1 MTDVPTL
8 SVLIV
13 DDSFDT
19 AESTAEL
26 LSLSGCKVLI
36 ALSGEEGLQLVTQVQ
51 PDVVFLDI
59 RMPKIDGYEVA
70 RQILAR
76 NRGKPPIVVA
86 MTGCGTDVDREQTA
100 KAGFHLHL
108 VKPVDPALL
117 IGLIRRIRRTLG
129 YAETPPY
136 EPPGSERPDAENK

>member
-1 MTDVPTL
+1 MTDAPTL
-8 SVLIV
+8 SIVIV
-13 DDSFDT
+13 DDSRDT

-36 ALSGEEGLQLVTQVQ
+36 ALSGEEGLRLVTQVQ

-76 NRGKPPIVVA
+76 NRGKPPIIVA
-86 MTGCGTDVDREQTA
+86 MTGCGTEADREQTT

-129 YAETPPY
+129 YTETPPC
-136 EPPGSERPDAENK
+136 EPSGSEQPEAENR